1 MLGKISSGGLRIATV
16 PVKLIRMEHSIYE
29 FPNIFR
35 RVHMEEPREIAQEV
49 RFLRR
54 IWREHL
60 NRSVNRILDLA
71 CGNSPHGQ
79 LLARAGFQVV
89 GIDRS
94 KTMIAAGRRESGGLE
109 SIRFYRRPIERFRIP
124 ERRFDAAFFMSETFP
139 VMTANRD
146 IVSHLRS
153 VGLLL
158 KRGALYCIDV
168 DRQDGIRAT
177 RAHKLWDRSLRVGD
191 ASVEV
196 RGVHRPM
203 PWYSGV
209 YSNFE
214 ISCSIRFPGERVN
227 TRDVVPIRYTLPCTM
242 ELLAKA
248 SRMFEMIATYTDLSF
263 TKPLSR
269 CHRRWWGVLR
279 RV

>member
-1 MLGKISSGGLRIATV
+1 MQ
-16 PVKLIRMEHSIYE
+16 HSIYE
-29 FPNIFR
+29 FPYIFR
-35 RVHMEEPREIAQEV
+35 RVHMEEPREIAEEV

-54 IWREHL
+54 IWRKHL
-60 NRSVNRILDLA
+60 DRDVRRVLDLA

-79 LLARAGFQVV
+79 QLARAGIAVV

-94 KTMIAAGRRESGGLE
+94 ETMIAAGRRESAGLE
-109 SIRFYRRPIERFRIP
+109 GIRFYQRPIERFRIP
-124 ERRFDAAFFMSETFP
+124 ERLFDGAFFMSETFP

-153 VGLLL
+153 VGRLL
-158 KRGALYCIDV
+158 KRGGLYCIDI

-177 RAHKLWDRSLRVGD
+177 RPQKLWDRSLRVGD
-191 ASVEV
+191 ARVQV

-203 PWYSGV
+203 PWHSGI

-214 ISCSIRFPGERVN
+214 ITCTIKFPRRRLV
-227 TRDVVPIRYTLPCTM
+227 TRDVVPIRYTLPVTID
-242 ELLAKA
+242 LLAQA
-248 SRMFEMIATYTDLSF
+248 SGMFQMIATYTDLSF
-263 TKPLSR
+263 TKPLDK
-269 CHRRWWGVLR
+269 CYGRWWAVLR